1 MFLLFA
7 SFHPTNRLGSAGS
20 FGEVLGVY
28 DHKRKTKLAL
38 KVIRNKPQF
47 HGQSRTEI
55 DILRHLK
62 AADKHDRFNF
72 IQMKAYFQFRNHV
85 CITFELLTMNL
96 YHYLKETNHV
106 GCSEALVRRFT
117 YSIVKSL
124 CALSALGILHCDL
137 KPENIVLRSKGK
149 SGIKLIDFGSS
160 CFETKTCFK
169 YLQSRFYRAP
179 EVILQLN
186 YGLPIDMF
194 SLGCIITELCSG
206 RVLFKGE
213 NQYHQLGLII
223 ELCGSLPE
231 RFQKSRAY
239 KEFVRKQHNL
249 TAQPAKVPSLEA
261 KDPNFLYNECKNSRE
276 LTDFVKKCLVLD
288 PDRRLKPREALEHS
302 FLSLSKEKVK
312 NVLNQVEMLH
322 KTYLHSKFEN
332 TTSQCLKKISIN

>member
-1 MFLLFA
+1 M
-7 SFHPTNRLGSAGS
+7 
-20 FGEVLGVY
+20 Y

-47 HGQSRTEI
+47 HAQSRTEI
-55 DILRHLK
+55 EILRHLK

-72 IQMKAYFQFRNHV
+72 IQMKSYFLFRNHV
-85 CITFELLTMNL
+85 MITFELLTMNL

-179 EVILQLN
+179 EVILQLK

-206 RVLFKGE
+206 QVLFKGD
-213 NQYHQLGLII
+213 NQYHQLGLIM
-223 ELCGSLPE
+223 ELCGPLPE
-231 RFQKSRAY
+231 RFQKSKIYR
-239 KEFVRKQHNL
+239 EFLRKYGPGLQPNGAANPAAGL
-249 TAQPAKVPSLEA
+249 QPAGRPTKMLSLDY
-261 KDPNFLYNECKNSRE
+261 KNPNFLYNECKNSRE

-288 PDRRLKPREALEHS
+288 PDRRMKPREALEHR
-302 FLSLSKEKVK
+302 FLNLSGEKVK
-312 NVLNQVEMLH
+312 NVLNQVELLH
-322 KTYLHSKFEN
+322 KNYLNTKWEN
-332 TTSQCLKKISIN
+332 TTSQCVKRISIN